1 MAAKLTFRYDKVGDI
16 LYIDRVKPYAEQSQ
30 NELGDEISAR
40 FNPKTGE
47 IETIE
52 ILFFKRRLDAGEEVV
67 LPVNATLRLAVEA
80 KGR

>member
-16 LYIDRVKPYAEQSQ
+16 LYIDKVKPYAAQSQ

-52 ILFFKRRLDAGEEVV
+52 ILAFKRRLDASEDVV
-67 LPVNATLRLAVEA
+67 VPVDAEIRLR
-80 KGR
+80 

>member
-16 LYIDRVKPYAEQSQ
+16 LYIDKVKPYAAQSQ
-30 NELGDEISAR
+30 DELGDEISAR

-52 ILFFKRRLDAGEEVV
+52 ILAFKRRLDAGEDVV
-67 LPVNATLRLAVEA
+67 LPVDAEISLR
-80 KGR
+80 

>member
-1 MAAKLTFRYDKVGDI
+1 MNEARLTFRYDRVGDI
-16 LYIDRVKPYAEQSQ
+16 LYIDKVKPYAEQSQ

-52 ILFFKRRLDAGEEVV
+52 LLFFKRRLDAALKV
-67 LPVNATLRLAVEA
+67 ALR
-80 KGR
+80 